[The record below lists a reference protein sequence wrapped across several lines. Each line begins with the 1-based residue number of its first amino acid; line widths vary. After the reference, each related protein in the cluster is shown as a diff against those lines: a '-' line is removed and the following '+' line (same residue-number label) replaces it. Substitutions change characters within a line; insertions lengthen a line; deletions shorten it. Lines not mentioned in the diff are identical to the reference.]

1 MLDRLTTD
9 TRAHG
14 LQLHSTKTK
23 IISKTTSKTQNKQ
36 HSGSSRDEHR
46 DLTAKRENQIPR
58 LLHHPQKRIPS
69 RVRPPHL
76 MRVGNI
82 HKTQTGVDV
91 IKIHTEKQTQALRR
105 HGDTITPLR
114 FRYMDDDGRDEEET
128 PDNTT
133 TDDEDDHTD
142 SEKIGKMSRSRTP
155 RTSTK
160 SPPADPTTPDSEP
173 DDDTTEA
180 NSQDLT
186 EHEDG
191 SHDADSNPPT
201 TTCQTANK
209 KTNWSHGSTTKCE
222 QLTKQ
227 TTYSQQEG
235 ERRGSSGRG
244 YVGNKQE

>member
-91 IKIHTEKQTQALRR
+91 IKIHTEKKTQALRR

-142 SEKIGKMSRSRTP
+142 SENIRKMSRSRTP
-155 RTSTK
+155 RTSTQ
-160 SPPADPTTPDSEP
+160 SPTADPTTPTASR
-173 DDDTTEA
+173 TTTRLRPTPKTSPSTKTA
-180 NSQDLT
+180 ATTQT
-186 EHEDG
+186 
-191 SHDADSNPPT
+191 ATPPP
-201 TTCQTANK
+201 TTCQTANN
-209 KTNWSHGSTTKCE
+209 KTNWSHGSAT
-222 QLTKQ
+222 
-227 TTYSQQEG
+227 
-235 ERRGSSGRG
+235 
-244 YVGNKQE
+244 